1 MEISKVSKVTC
12 KEMEKHMFEGGKKCL
27 LGQAEIADIE

>member
-1 MEISKVSKVTC
+1 MSKVIF